1 MLRYAASLTLPQL
14 SGLSLLTIAI
24 LAAPLSVHG
33 GDSPTQWIDEHLDE
47 VIAVYHDFHRH
58 PELSFHEKETA
69 ARLASKLESF
79 GAKVTTGVGGHGVVA
94 LMENGEGPTVMLRCD
109 LDGLPVVEE
118 TGLDYASKVTTENA
132 DGVEVGVMHAC
143 GHDIHITNL
152 VAVARYM
159 SEHRDEWSGTL
170 MLIGQPAEER
180 GAGAK
185 AMLEDGLFERFP
197 RPDFA
202 IAAHVDA
209 TLPTGY
215 IGYRAGYALANVDS
229 CDITVKGRG
238 GHGSYPQGC
247 IDPIT
252 LAAHL
257 IVDLQTIVSRE
268 IAPIEPAV
276 VTVGSIH
283 GGTKHNIIPDEC
295 HLQLTI
301 RSYSPDVR
309 KHLREAIHRKAY
321 ATAESFRAPK
331 PEVEY
336 SEGTPS
342 LFNDERLVQ
351 RIVPVFMEALGDD
364 KVTLADRSMGGE
376 DFSRYGRAGVPIF
389 MFRVGSVS
397 QTRLDG
403 FATKGQTPPSLHS
416 AKYYPDADETLE
428 TSIRATVSALM
439 ELLPARNQ

>member
-1 MLRYAASLTLPQL
+1 MLRYAASLILPQF

-69 ARLASKLESF
+69 ARLAAKLESF
-79 GAKVTTGVGGHGVVA
+79 GAEVTTGVGGHGVVA
-94 LMENGEGPTVMLRCD
+94 LMKNGEGPTVMLRCD

-118 TGLDYASKVTTENA
+118 TGLDYASTVTTENA

-159 SEHRDEWSGTL
+159 SEHHDEWSGTL

-229 CDITVKGRG
+229 CDITVKGR
-238 GHGSYPQGC
+238 
-247 IDPIT
+247 
-252 LAAHL
+252 
-257 IVDLQTIVSRE
+257 
-268 IAPIEPAV
+268 
-276 VTVGSIH
+276 VGTARIRRGAS
-283 GGTKHNIIPDEC
+283 
-295 HLQLTI
+295 I
-301 RSYSPDVR
+301 RSR
-309 KHLREAIHRKAY
+309 
-321 ATAESFRAPK
+321 
-331 PEVEY
+331 
-336 SEGTPS
+336 S
-342 LFNDERLVQ
+342 L
-351 RIVPVFMEALGDD
+351 
-364 KVTLADRSMGGE
+364 
-376 DFSRYGRAGVPIF
+376 PI
-389 MFRVGSVS
+389 
-397 QTRLDG
+397 
-403 FATKGQTPPSLHS
+403 
-416 AKYYPDADETLE
+416 
-428 TSIRATVSALM
+428 
-439 ELLPARNQ
+439 

>member
-1 MLRYAASLTLPQL
+1 MPGFAASMTALRIAAF
-14 SGLSLLTIAI
+14 GLLMLGVLVPTESIADED
-24 LAAPLSVHG
+24 AHSE
-33 GDSPTQWIDEHLDE
+33 WIETHLDE
-47 VIAVYHDFHRH
+47 VVAVYQDFHRN

-69 ARLASKLESF
+69 ARLARKLESF
-79 GAKVTTGVGGHGVVA
+79 GADVTTGVGGHGVVG
-94 LMENGEGPTVMLRCD
+94 LLKNGKGPTVMLRCD
-109 LDGLPVVEE
+109 LDALPVVEQ
-118 TGLDYASKVTTENA
+118 TGLDYASTVTTENA
-132 DGVEVGVMHAC
+132 DGGEVGVMHAC

-152 VAVARYM
+152 IAVARYM
-159 SEHRDEWSGTL
+159 SEHRDAWSGTL

-202 IAAHVDA
+202 IATHVDA

-215 IGYRAGYALANVDS
+215 VGYRAGYALANVDS

-276 VTVGSIH
+276 VTVGAIH

-301 RSYSPDVR
+301 RSYSPEVR
-309 KHLREAIHRKAY
+309 AHLREAIHRKAY

-331 PEVEY
+331 PVVEY

-364 KVTLADRSMGGE
+364 RVTLVDRSMGGE

-397 QTRLDG
+397 QQRLDG
-403 FATKGQTPPSLHS
+403 FATKGQ
-416 AKYYPDADETLE
+416 
-428 TSIRATVSALM
+428 
-439 ELLPARNQ
+439 